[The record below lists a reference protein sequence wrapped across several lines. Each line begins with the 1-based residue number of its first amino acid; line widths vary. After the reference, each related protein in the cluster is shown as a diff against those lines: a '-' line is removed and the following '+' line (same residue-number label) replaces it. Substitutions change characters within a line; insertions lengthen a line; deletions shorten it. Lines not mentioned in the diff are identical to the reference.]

1 MGKHEI
7 NGRAALYVRLSKEDI
22 DKEADFSQSIINQ
35 RLLLTDFALEHEY
48 QIIDV
53 YIDEDYSG
61 LYDDRP
67 EFDRLLREAKI
78 GKFNIVIAKSQSR
91 FTRSMEHLE
100 KYIHHDFVMLGIR
113 FIGIVDG
120 IDTNIKG
127 NKKARQIY
135 GLTNEW
141 YSEDLSESIRAV
153 FRQKMKMGQFLGG
166 FAPYG
171 YLKNPKDRHKFIIDE
186 YAAEVV
192 RKIYHLYLQ
201 GFSVKRICH
210 ILEDDKIPN
219 PTVYKAQ
226 QGLTYQ
232 NMKSQEFGQKYN
244 LWSETT
250 VKRILTNETYVGK
263 LIQGTCEK
271 LSYKDKRVVS
281 TPEEKWI
288 VVENHHEPIIDVD
301 LFEKVKFL
309 RGRRRQAAVDQNG
322 DKRIHILAGKLRCK
336 ECGSTMI
343 KSGGV
348 RGKKDWYLRCQLS
361 NKTRL
366 KACSGHNIVYS
377 IVENTILENIQQLV
391 FPILNNAED
400 KKSLSAHIESIINSN
415 DQLKNKEKILSEL
428 ISKLSSQTK
437 VIKILYMDRVNESIS
452 EEMFMRLK
460 ADIELENNEL
470 IKRIKTLTAEAESL
484 NREQESK
491 RNIDAL
497 IKKYCDYSKLTH
509 EMVAD
514 FIDYVEIGEKTK
526 SADRQTEQ
534 EIIIHWNF

>member
-35 RLLLTDFALEHEY
+35 RLLLTDYALEHGY
-48 QIIDV
+48 QIVDV

-67 EFDRLLREAKI
+67 EFDRLLRDAKI
-78 GKFNIVIAKSQSR
+78 GKFSIVIAKSQSR

-141 YSEDLSESIRAV
+141 YSEDLSESIRIV
-153 FRQKMKMGQFLGG
+153 FQQKMKAGQFIGA

-171 YLKNPKDRHKFIIDE
+171 YLKNPEDRHKFIIDR

-201 GFSVKRICH
+201 GFSIKRICH
-210 ILEDDKIPN
+210 ILEDDGIPN

-250 VKRILTNETYVGK
+250 VKRILKNETYIGK

-281 TPEEKWI
+281 VPKEKWI
-288 VVENHHEPIIDVD
+288 IIDNHHEPIIDAD
-301 LFEKVKFL
+301 LFEKVKAL
-309 RGRRRQAAVDQNG
+309 RGKRRQVAINQKG
-322 DKRIHILAGKLRCK
+322 DKKIHILAGKLRCK

-348 RGKKDWYLRCQLS
+348 RGKKDWYLRCQLA

-366 KACSGHNIVYS
+366 KECSGHNIVYS
-377 IVENTILENIQQLV
+377 IVENAVLENIQQLV
-391 FPILNNAED
+391 YPILNNAED
-400 KKSLSAHIESIINSN
+400 KRNLTTHIESIINSN
-415 DQLKNKEKILSEL
+415 DQIKNTEKILSEMS
-428 ISKLSSQTK
+428 SKISSQTE
-437 VIKILYMDRVNESIS
+437 ILKALYLDRVNGNLS
-452 EEMFMRLK
+452 EEMFMQLK
-460 ADIELENNEL
+460 DDIEYENNEL
-470 IKRIKTLTAEAESL
+470 TKRIKTLTAEVETL

-491 RNIDAL
+491 RNIDEL
-497 IKKYCDYSKLTH
+497 IKKYCDYSSLTH

-526 SADRQTEQ
+526 STDRQIEQ
-534 EIIIHWNF
+534 EIIIHWNL